1 MLRIQNISL
10 PLGGSQGQLKKKA
23 ARILGVKPEVIT
35 GLSLARQSID
45 ARKKNDVHYVCTVD
59 VTVADE
65 GRVMARCRDK
75 NVSLHQSVPYIFP
88 TVRRASLL
96 PPVVVGMGPAGL
108 ALLLEAKKKTGLPI
122 VKL

>member
-10 PLGGSQGQLKKKA
+10 PLDGSQGQLKKKA

-59 VTVADE
+59 VTMADE
-65 GRVMARCRDK
+65 EKIMARCRDK
-75 NVSLHQSVPYIFP
+75 NVSLHQSVPY
-88 TVRRASLL
+88 VLSL
-96 PPVVVGMGPAGL
+96 
-108 ALLLEAKKKTGLPI
+108 I
-122 VKL
+122 HI